1 MRQPTILLL
10 LCFALLCATTSP
22 EPHPAAAFRPGK
34 DHAILFAV
42 NTYKAPLTTLS
53 NPITNARQIAT
64 ELESRFGFKPQVVEN
79 PSAAQIETILRDY
92 TNRFARNLNGEYPSS
107 GQLFIFFSG
116 HGTEQLEN
124 GFFLPADADMN
135 NLRQTGLQYN
145 YLRPLINAINCQH
158 ILVAVDACYSVTFD
172 EDYKKKPDFEFRR
185 PGELSEND
193 KILANHNQYKARVFF
208 TSDAVGD
215 MTPDK
220 SNFAKK
226 LLEGL
231 RTFNPQSGFMTSSEL
246 FANYVQKAS
255 PTPHGGE
262 FGADEAGSTF
272 LFFSALPKPVVD
284 PAADVRAWNEAKTAN
299 TLEAYRAYLRNFA
312 QGEFRELAE
321 SRVKVF
327 EQKNTDYANWQ
338 KAKLA
343 NTRQALEQYLRENP
357 NGDYRDLAE
366 AALQRLN
373 AVANTPLDTDK
384 DGVPDATDQCPNQF
398 GPTSNNGCPVPS
410 SESSYDDPYIGRMVL
425 VKGGIFQMG
434 DANGES
440 DEKPV
445 HSVSLNNFYM
455 GKTEVTQAQWQAIM
469 GSNPSSF
476 KNCDQCPV
484 ESVSWNDVQEFI
496 KKLNAKTGKTYRLPT
511 EAEWEYAARGGKSS
525 TYTYAGSNTVDEV
538 AWYSS
543 NSGSKTHPVGEKK
556 ANELGLYDM
565 SGNVWEWCQDWY
577 ADDYYAKSPS
587 SNPPG
592 PTTGSGRVCR
602 GGSWYY
608 YPAVLRVALRYG
620 YAPSFRNYSIGFR
633 LARQQ

>member
-1 MRQPTILLL
+1 MRQPTILILFCTLL
-10 LCFALLCATTSP
+10 FAATSSP
-22 EPHPAAAFRPGK
+22 EPHPIPTFRPGK

-42 NTYKAPLTTLS
+42 NTYKAPLTNLS

-64 ELESRFGFKPQVVEN
+64 ELENRFGFNPQIVEN

-92 TNRFARNLNGEYPSS
+92 ANRFARNLNGEYPST

-124 GFFLPADADMN
+124 GYFLPTNADMN
-135 NLRQTGLQYN
+135 NLRETGLQYS

-172 EDYKKKPDFEFRR
+172 EDYKKKNDFVFSR

-272 LFFSALPKPVVD
+272 LFFSAQPKPAVD
-284 PAADVRAWNEAKTAN
+284 PAADVRAWNEAKAAN

-312 QGEFRELAE
+312 QGEFRELAD

-338 KAKLA
+338 KAKVA

-373 AVANTPLDTDK
+373 AVANTQLDSDK
-384 DGVPDATDQCPNQF
+384 DGVPDATDQCPTQF
-398 GPTSNNGCPVPS
+398 GLASNNGCPLPI
-410 SESSYDDPYIGRMVL
+410 SESSYDDPYVGRMVL
-425 VKGGIFQMG
+425 VKGGTFQMG
-434 DANGES
+434 DANGGS

-445 HSVSLNNFYM
+445 HSVSLNNFYL
-455 GKTEVTQAQWQAIM
+455 GKTEVTQAQWQAVM

-476 KNCDQCPV
+476 NNCDQCPV
-484 ESVSWNDVQEFI
+484 ESVSWDDAQEFI

-511 EAEWEYAARGGKSS
+511 EAEWEYAARGGKSA

-543 NSGSKTHPVGEKK
+543 NSGYKTHPVGEKK

-592 PTTGSGRVCR
+592 PTTGSLRVIR
-602 GGSWYY
+602 GGSWNVN
-608 YPAVLRVALRYG
+608 PAYLRVAFRGYG
-620 YAPSFRNYSIGFR
+620 TPDRRDDGIGFR

>member
-10 LCFALLCATTSP
+10 LCFTLLCAATSP
-22 EPHPAAAFRPGK
+22 EPQPAATFRPGK

-42 NTYKAPLTTLS
+42 NTYKAPLTTLR

-64 ELESRFGFKPQVVEN
+64 ELENRFGFKPQIVEN

-135 NLRQTGLQYN
+135 NLRQTGLQYS

-172 EDYKKKPDFEFRR
+172 EDYKKKNDFVFSR

-220 SNFAKK
+220 SGFAKK

-231 RTFNPQSGFMTSSEL
+231 RTFNPLSGFMTSSEL

-272 LFFSALPKPVVD
+272 LFFSAQPKPAVD
-284 PAADVRAWNEAKTAN
+284 PASDVRAWNEAKTAN
-299 TLEAYRAYLRNFA
+299 TLEAYRAYLRNFT

-343 NTRQALEQYLRENP
+343 NTRQALEQYLRENS
-357 NGDYRDLAE
+357 NVDYRDLAE
-366 AALQRLN
+366 VALERLKV
-373 AVANTPLDTDK
+373 VANTQPDTDK
-384 DGVPDATDQCPNQF
+384 DGVLDAVDQCPTQF
-398 GPTSNNGCPVPS
+398 GPASNNGCPLPT
-410 SESSYDDPYIGRMVL
+410 SESSYDDPYVGRMVW
-425 VKGGIFQMG
+425 VKGGTFQMG
-434 DANGES
+434 DGNGES
-440 DEKPV
+440 NEKPV
-445 HSVSLNNFYM
+445 HSVSLNDFYM

-484 ESVSWNDVQEFI
+484 ERISWDDAQEFI
-496 KKLNAKTGKTYRLPT
+496 KKLNTKTGKTYGLPT
-511 EAEWEYAARGGKSS
+511 EAEWEYAARGGGKQ
-525 TYTYAGSNTVDEV
+525 TYTYAGSYTVDEV
-538 AWYSS
+538 AWYDS
-543 NSGSKTHPVGEKK
+543 NAGSKTHPVGQKK

-565 SGNVWEWCQDWY
+565 SGNVWEWCQDWH
-577 ADDYYAKSPS
+577 AADYYAKSPS
-587 SNPPG
+587 SNPTG
-592 PTTGSGRVCR
+592 PATGSGRVIR
-602 GGSWYY
+602 GGSWRD
-608 YPAVLRVALRYG
+608 YPALLRVVVR
-620 YAPSFRNYSIGFR
+620 SFITPGDLNGDVGFR

>member
-135 NLRQTGLQYN
+135 NLRQTGLQYS